1 MIKINLVA
9 ETPAAAVVKTERP
22 QFSLGAKQG
31 DIILLIVLALA
42 CIVVGTQWYLLTS
55 KRAELREIERERRR
69 ERDELLVYIKK
80 VEKLEARREALK
92 HKINVI
98 NELKRNQRGPVRIMD
113 EVSRAL
119 PDLVWLTSLTLK
131 GSDVAIS
138 GVAMDENAVAN
149 YISNLDASPF
159 FQEPVLKNL
168 ARSKGDTFSFTLNC
182 VFNNSPPELAAA
194 EEGSQQAS
202 AGS

>member
-9 ETPAAAVVKTERP
+9 ETPAASSIQADRP

-31 DIILLIVLALA
+31 DIILLIVIALALV
-42 CIVVGTQWYLLTS
+42 VVGTQWFLLTS
-55 KRAELREIERERRR
+55 KRSELKEVENQRRR

-80 VEKLEARREALK
+80 VEELEARREALR

-98 NELKRNQRGPVRIMD
+98 NELKRNQQGPVRILD

-119 PDLVWLTSLTLK
+119 PELVWLTSTKLVGNNVELA
-131 GSDVAIS
+131 GS
-138 GVAMDENAVAN
+138 AMDENAVAN

-159 FQEPVLKNL
+159 FDEPVLKNL
-168 ARSKGDTFSFTLNC
+168 SRGRGETFSFSLTFAFINT
-182 VFNNSPPELAAA
+182 PPEIEAA
-194 EEGSQQAS
+194 EGSHEAS
-202 AGS
+202 AGQ

>member
-9 ETPAAAVVKTERP
+9 ETPAAASIQAERP

-31 DIILLIVLALA
+31 DIILLIVLALGL
-42 CIVVGTQWYLLTS
+42 IVVGTQWFLLTS
-55 KRAELREIERERRR
+55 KRAELREVERQRRR

-80 VEKLEARREALK
+80 VEELEARREMLR

-98 NELKRNQRGPVRIMD
+98 NELKRNQQGPVRILD

-119 PDLVWLTSLTLK
+119 PELVWLSKMSLK
-131 GSDVAIS
+131 GNAVEIGGS
-138 GVAMDENAVAN
+138 AMDENAVAN

-159 FQEPVLKNL
+159 FDEPVLKNL
-168 ARSKGDTFSFTLNC
+168 SRGRGDTFGFALNF
-182 VFNNSPPELAAA
+182 VFNNAPPEIPAA
-194 EEGSQQAS
+194 EDSPT
-202 AGS
+202 AGSGQ

>member
-9 ETPAAAVVKTERP
+9 ETPAAASIQAERP

-42 CIVVGTQWYLLTS
+42 LVVVGTQWFLLTS
-55 KRAELREIERERRR
+55 KRSDLREIENQRRR

-80 VEKLEARREALK
+80 VEELEARREALR

-98 NELKRNQRGPVRIMD
+98 NELKRNQQGPVRILD

-119 PDLVWLTSLTLK
+119 PELVWLGKLTLK
-131 GSDVAIS
+131 GN
-138 GVAMDENAVAN
+138 GV
-149 YISNLDASPF
+149 
-159 FQEPVLKNL
+159 
-168 ARSKGDTFSFTLNC
+168 
-182 VFNNSPPELAAA
+182 ELAPRRSSTSRFSRTFL
-194 EEGSQQAS
+194 EGEVTRSAS
-202 AGS
+202 LWPSHSTTLRRKSRRPRARRLRAPVNEDGGLTPWR

>member
-9 ETPAAAVVKTERP
+9 ETPAAAAVQVERP

-31 DIILLIVLALA
+31 DIILLVVLALGL
-42 CIVVGTQWYLLTS
+42 IVVGTQWYLLTS
-55 KRAELREIERERRR
+55 KRSELREVERQRRR

-80 VEKLEARREALK
+80 VEELEARREALR

-98 NELKRNQRGPVRIMD
+98 NELKRNQQGPVRILD

-119 PDLVWLTSLTLK
+119 PELVWLTKLTLK
-131 GSDVAIS
+131 GNSVEL
-138 GVAMDENAVAN
+138 GGNAMDENAVAN

-159 FQEPVLKNL
+159 FDEPVLTNL
-168 ARSKGDTFSFTLNC
+168 SRGRGDTFSFGLNFA
-182 VFNNSPPELAAA
+182 FNNAPPEIAAA
-194 EEGSQQAS
+194 EGAQA
-202 AGS
+202 AGSGQ

>member
-9 ETPAAAVVKTERP
+9 ETPASSSIQADRP

-42 CIVVGTQWYLLTS
+42 LVVVGTQWFLLTS
-55 KRAELREIERERRR
+55 KRSELKEIENQRRR

-80 VEKLEARREALK
+80 VEELEARREALR
-92 HKINVI
+92 HKIDVI
-98 NELKRNQRGPVRIMD
+98 NELKRNQQGPVRILD

-119 PDLVWLTSLTLK
+119 PELVWLTSAKLTGMNVELG
-131 GSDVAIS
+131 GS
-138 GVAMDENAVAN
+138 AMDENAVAN

-159 FQEPVLKNL
+159 FDEPVLKNL
-168 ARSKGDTFSFTLNC
+168 SRGSGDTFNFGLTFA
-182 VFNNSPPELAAA
+182 FNNAPPEIEAA
-194 EEGSQQAS
+194 EGSQAAS
-202 AGS
+202 AGQ

>member
-9 ETPAAAVVKTERP
+9 ETPAAASIQAERP

-31 DIILLIVLALA
+31 DIILLIVLAVSLV
-42 CIVVGTQWYLLTS
+42 VVGTQWFLLTS
-55 KRAELREIERERRR
+55 QRSELREVERQRRR

-80 VEKLEARREALK
+80 VEQLEARREALR

-98 NELKRNQRGPVRIMD
+98 NELKRNQQGPVRILD

-119 PDLVWLTSLTLK
+119 PELVWLTKLTLK
-131 GSDVAIS
+131 GNEVAVS
-138 GVAMDENAVAN
+138 GNAMDENAVAN

-159 FQEPVLKNL
+159 FDEPLLKNL
-168 ARSKGDTFSFTLNC
+168 ARGRGDTFSFGLTF
-182 VFNNSPPELAAA
+182 VFNSEPPEIEAAQD
-194 EEGSQQAS
+194 SQAAS
-202 AGS
+202 SGR

>member
-9 ETPAAAVVKTERP
+9 ETPAAAAAPADRP

-31 DIILLIVLALA
+31 DIILLVVLAISL
-42 CIVVGTQWYLLTS
+42 IVVGTQWYLLTS
-55 KRAELREIERERRR
+55 KRSELQEVERQRRR

-80 VEKLEARREALK
+80 VEELEARREALR

-98 NELKRNQRGPVRIMD
+98 NELKRNQQGPVRILD

-119 PDLVWLTSLTLK
+119 PELVWLTQLKLK
-131 GSDVAIS
+131 GNAVEVAGS
-138 GVAMDENAVAN
+138 AMDENAVAN

-159 FQEPVLKNL
+159 FNEPNLKNL
-168 ARSKGDTFSFTLNC
+168 SRGRGDTFSFGLNFT
-182 VFNNSPPELAAA
+182 FNNAPPEIEAA
-194 EEGSQQAS
+194 GDSQA
-202 AGS
+202 AGSGQ

>member
-9 ETPAAAVVKTERP
+9 ETPAAASAPAERP

-31 DIILLIVLALA
+31 DIILLIVLAISL
-42 CIVVGTQWYLLTS
+42 IVVGTQWYLLTS
-55 KRAELREIERERRR
+55 KRSELQEVERQRRR

-80 VEKLEARREALK
+80 VEELEARREALR

-98 NELKRNQRGPVRIMD
+98 NELKRNQQGPVRILD

-119 PDLVWLTSLTLK
+119 PELVWLTQLKLK
-131 GSDVAIS
+131 GNNVEVA
-138 GVAMDENAVAN
+138 GAAMDENAVAN

-159 FQEPVLKNL
+159 FNEPNLKNL
-168 ARSKGDTFSFTLNC
+168 SRGRGDTFSFGLNFT
-182 VFNNSPPELAAA
+182 FNNTPPEIEAA
-194 EEGSQQAS
+194 GDSQA
-202 AGS
+202 AGSGQ

>member
-9 ETPAAAVVKTERP
+9 ETPAAASIQAERP

-42 CIVVGTQWYLLTS
+42 LVVVGTQWFLLTS
-55 KRAELREIERERRR
+55 KRSELREIENQRRR

-80 VEKLEARREALK
+80 VEELEARREALR

-98 NELKRNQRGPVRIMD
+98 NELKRNQQGPVRILD

-119 PDLVWLTSLTLK
+119 PELVWLSKLTLK
-131 GSDVAIS
+131 GNAVELS
-138 GVAMDENAVAN
+138 GSAMDENAVAN
-149 YISNLDASPF
+149 YISNIDASPF
-159 FQEPVLKNL
+159 FDEPVLKNL
-168 ARSKGDTFSFTLNC
+168 SRARGDTFGFSLTFA
-182 VFNNSPPELAAA
+182 FNNAPPEIEAA
-194 EEGSQQAS
+194 ENSQA
-202 AGS
+202 AGSGQ

>member
-9 ETPAAAVVKTERP
+9 EAPAAAVVQAERP
-22 QFSLGAKQG
+22 KFSLGARQG
-31 DIILLIVLALA
+31 DVILMIVLAVAAL
-42 CIVVGTQWYLLTS
+42 VVGTQWYLLTS
-55 KRAELREIERERRR
+55 KRSDLREVERERRR

-80 VEKLEARREALK
+80 VEELEARREALR
-92 HKINVI
+92 HKISVI
-98 NELKRNQRGPVRIMD
+98 NELKRNQQGPVRIMD

-119 PDLVWLTSLTLK
+119 PELVWLTSLTLK
-131 GSDVAIS
+131 GTDVAIS

-159 FQEPVLKNL
+159 FEEPVLKNL

-182 VFNNSPPELAAA
+182 MFNNSPPEIAAA
-194 EEGSQQAS
+194 EGSQQAG

>member
-9 ETPAAAVVKTERP
+9 ETPAAASIQAERP

-42 CIVVGTQWYLLTS
+42 LVVVGTQWFLLTS
-55 KRAELREIERERRR
+55 KRSELREIENQRRR

-80 VEKLEARREALK
+80 VEELEARREALR
-92 HKINVI
+92 HKISVI
-98 NELKRNQRGPVRIMD
+98 NELKRNQQGPVRILD

-119 PDLVWLTSLTLK
+119 PELVWLGSLKLTGNAVELA
-131 GSDVAIS
+131 GA
-138 GVAMDENAVAN
+138 AMDENAVAN

-159 FQEPVLKNL
+159 FDEPILKNL
-168 ARSKGDTFSFTLNC
+168 SRGRGDTFGFSLTFA
-182 VFNNSPPELAAA
+182 FNNAPPEIEAA
-194 EEGSQQAS
+194 EDSQAAS
-202 AGS
+202 SGQ

>member
-9 ETPAAAVVKTERP
+9 ETPAASSIQAERP

-31 DIILLIVLALA
+31 DIVLLIVLALGLV
-42 CIVVGTQWYLLTS
+42 VVGTQWFLLTS
-55 KRAELREIERERRR
+55 KRSDLQEIENQRRL

-80 VEKLEARREALK
+80 VEELEARREALR

-98 NELKRNQRGPVRIMD
+98 NELKRNQQGPVRILD

-119 PDLVWLTSLTLK
+119 PELVWLGNLK
-131 GSDVAIS
+131 LVGNNVEIS
-138 GVAMDENAVAN
+138 GSAMDENAVAN

-159 FQEPVLKNL
+159 FDEPVLRNL
-168 ARSKGDTFSFTLNC
+168 SRARGDTFSFSLGFA
-182 VFNNSPPELAAA
+182 FNNAPPEIEAV
-194 EEGSQQAS
+194 GDSQSAS
-202 AGS
+202 SGQ

>member
-9 ETPAAAVVKTERP
+9 ETPAAAATQAARP

-55 KRAELREIERERRR
+55 ERAKLQRIEQEKRR

-80 VEKLEARREALK
+80 VEELEAKREQLR
-92 HKINVI
+92 HKIQVI
-98 NELKRNQRGPVRIMD
+98 EELKANQRGPVRIMD

-119 PDLVWLTSLTLK
+119 PELVWLTKLTLK
-131 GSDVAIS
+131 GNELQLDGS
-138 GVAMDENAVAN
+138 AMDENAVAN
-149 YISNLDASPF
+149 YIANLDASPHF
-159 FQEPVLKNL
+159 AEPELKNMV
-168 ARSKGDTFSFTLNC
+168 RSGREDVFSFSLRC
-182 VFNNSPPELAAA
+182 VFNISPPELPAA
-194 EEGSQQAS
+194 EGVPASNPGS
-202 AGS
+202 

>member
-9 ETPAAAVVKTERP
+9 ETPASSSIQADRP

-42 CIVVGTQWYLLTS
+42 LVVVGTQWFLLTS
-55 KRAELREIERERRR
+55 KRSELREIENQRRR

-80 VEKLEARREALK
+80 VEELEARREALR

-98 NELKRNQRGPVRIMD
+98 NELKRNQQGPVRILD

-119 PDLVWLTSLTLK
+119 PELVWLTNAKLTGNNVELA
-131 GSDVAIS
+131 GN
-138 GVAMDENAVAN
+138 AMDENAVAN

-159 FQEPVLKNL
+159 FDEPVLKKL
-168 ARSKGDTFSFTLNC
+168 SRGRGETFSFGLTFAFINA
-182 VFNNSPPELAAA
+182 PPEIEAA
-194 EEGSQQAS
+194 EGSQAAS
-202 AGS
+202 SGQ

>member
-9 ETPAAAVVKTERP
+9 ETPAASSIQADRP

-42 CIVVGTQWYLLTS
+42 LVVVGTQWFLLTS
-55 KRAELREIERERRR
+55 KRSELREIENQRRR

-80 VEKLEARREALK
+80 VEELEARREALR

-98 NELKRNQRGPVRIMD
+98 NELKRNQQGPVRILD

-119 PDLVWLTSLTLK
+119 PELVWLTSTKLAGNNVELA
-131 GSDVAIS
+131 GS
-138 GVAMDENAVAN
+138 AMDENAVAN

-159 FQEPVLKNL
+159 FDEPVLKSL
-168 ARSKGDTFSFTLNC
+168 SRGRGETFSFGLSFAFINA
-182 VFNNSPPELAAA
+182 PPEIEAA
-194 EEGSQQAS
+194 EGSQAAS
-202 AGS
+202 SGR

>member
-9 ETPAAAVVKTERP
+9 ETPAAASIQAERP

-42 CIVVGTQWYLLTS
+42 LVVVGTQWFLLTS
-55 KRAELREIERERRR
+55 KRSDLREIESQRRR

-80 VEKLEARREALK
+80 VEELEARREALR
-92 HKINVI
+92 HKIDVI
-98 NELKRNQRGPVRIMD
+98 NELKRNQQGPVRILD

-119 PDLVWLTSLTLK
+119 PELVWLSSLKLA
-131 GSDVAIS
+131 GNSVEL
-138 GVAMDENAVAN
+138 GGNAMDENAVAN

-159 FQEPVLKNL
+159 FDEPVLKNL
-168 ARSKGDTFSFTLNC
+168 ARGRGDTFSFSLTFA
-182 VFNNSPPELAAA
+182 FNNAPPEIEAA
-194 EEGSQQAS
+194 ENSRP
-202 AGS
+202 AGSGR

>member
-9 ETPAAAVVKTERP
+9 ETPAAASIQAERP

-42 CIVVGTQWYLLTS
+42 LVVVGTQWFLLTN
-55 KRAELREIERERRR
+55 KRSDLRDLENQRRR

-80 VEKLEARREALK
+80 VEELEARREALRD
-92 HKINVI
+92 KINVI
-98 NELKRNQRGPVRIMD
+98 NELKRNQQGPVRILD

-119 PDLVWLTSLTLK
+119 PELVWLGSLKLVGNSVELG
-131 GSDVAIS
+131 GS
-138 GVAMDENAVAN
+138 AMDENAVAN

-159 FQEPVLKNL
+159 FDEPVLKNL
-168 ARSKGDTFSFTLNC
+168 ARGRGDTFSFSLSFA
-182 VFNNSPPELAAA
+182 FNNRPPEIEAA
-194 EEGSQQAS
+194 EDSQAAS
-202 AGS
+202 SGQ

>member
-9 ETPAAAVVKTERP
+9 ETPAAATVQAERP

-31 DIILLIVLALA
+31 DIILLIVLALGL
-42 CIVVGTQWYLLTS
+42 IVVGTQWFLLTS
-55 KRAELREIERERRR
+55 KRSELREVERQRRR

-80 VEKLEARREALK
+80 VEELEARRDQLR

-98 NELKRNQRGPVRIMD
+98 NELKRNQRGPVRILD

-119 PDLVWLTSLTLK
+119 PELVWLTRLTLK
-131 GSDVAIS
+131 GNNVEIGGNAL
-138 GVAMDENAVAN
+138 DENAVAN

-159 FQEPVLKNL
+159 FDEPVLKNL
-168 ARSKGDTFSFTLNC
+168 SRARGDTFSFGLTF
-182 VFNNSPPELAAA
+182 VFNNAPPEIAAA
-194 EEGSQQAS
+194 EGSQA
-202 AGS
+202 AGSGQ

>member
-9 ETPAAAVVKTERP
+9 ETPAAASIQAERP

-31 DIILLIVLALA
+31 DIILLIVLAVSMV
-42 CIVVGTQWYLLTS
+42 VVGTQWFLLTS
-55 KRAELREIERERRR
+55 KRSELLEVESQRRR

-80 VEKLEARREALK
+80 VEQLEARREALR

-98 NELKRNQRGPVRIMD
+98 NELKRNQQGPVRILD

-119 PDLVWLTSLTLK
+119 PELVWLTQLK
-131 GSDVAIS
+131 LKANEVSIS
-138 GVAMDENAVAN
+138 GNAMDENAVAN

-159 FQEPVLKNL
+159 FDEPVLKNL
-168 ARSKGDTFSFTLNC
+168 SRGRGDTFNFGLTF
-182 VFNNSPPELAAA
+182 VFNSAPPEIEAA
-194 EEGSQQAS
+194 EDSQAAS
-202 AGS
+202 SGR